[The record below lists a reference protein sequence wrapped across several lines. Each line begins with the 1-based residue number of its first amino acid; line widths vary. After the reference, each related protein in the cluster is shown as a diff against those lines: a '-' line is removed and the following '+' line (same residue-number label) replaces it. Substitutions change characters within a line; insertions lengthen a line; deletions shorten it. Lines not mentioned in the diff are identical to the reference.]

1 MLVDQPSSGRPRPW
15 LLIGLGVAVVT
26 LLIYQLWP
34 SAAPGSEPS
43 NRARTERPGQAGAVD
58 PGALHVQLG
67 ALDQPP
73 PEPSTSGRNPF
84 RFQWKAASPEPR
96 EATRTAPA
104 PIPQP
109 VEPLQPAGPPPI
121 ALKFFGMFDGRPGKI
136 AALSDGRDVFYGR
149 EGEIIDGRYRIVKI
163 GVESIVMEYPNGT
176 GRRTIPLRGQ

>member
-1 MLVDQPSSGRPRPW
+1 MPADQVSAERPRPW
-15 LLIGLGVAVVT
+15 LLIALGAAVVALVT
-26 LLIYQLWP
+26 YQLWP
-34 SAAPGSEPS
+34 SAATGSGPS
-43 NRARTERPGQAGAVD
+43 NRAGNTRLGQAGAVD
-58 PGALHVQLG
+58 PSALHVQLG

-84 RFQWKAASPEPR
+84 RIELKAPTSEAHD
-96 EATRTAPA
+96 ATRPA
-104 PIPQP
+104 PESIPQP
-109 VEPLQPAGPPPI
+109 VEPLPPAGPAPI
-121 ALKFFGMFDGRPGKI
+121 ALKFFGVFDGRPGKI